1 MMLNLSQNT
10 KAQWCFTDSDGQ
22 QYVDVVAVRAF
33 PLTAPEHGVSIVS
46 SAGHELQWI
55 DDIAQLDIA
64 SLTVLNTLLA
74 QREFMP
80 EIQRINTVSSY
91 ATPSVWQVTTD
102 RGETEFT
109 LKGEEDIRRLTHT
122 RLLIADSNG
131 LQFVINDIEKLD
143 HASRR
148 RLDRFL

>member
-1 MMLNLSQNT
+1 MLDLIQNA
-10 KAQWCFTDSDGQ
+10 KAQWCFTDSEGQ
-22 QYVDVVAVRAF
+22 QHVDVVAVRAF
-33 PLTAPEHGVSIVS
+33 PLSAPEQGVSIVS
-46 SAGHELQWI
+46 SAGQELQWI
-55 DDIAQLDIA
+55 EDTAHLDSA
-64 SLTVLNTLLA
+64 SQMTLATLLA

-80 EIQRINTVSSY
+80 EILHINAVSSY
-91 ATPSVWQVTTD
+91 ATPSVWEVTTD
-102 RGETEFT
+102 KGETEFT

>member
-1 MMLNLSQNT
+1 MLDIIQNA
-10 KAQWCFTDSDGQ
+10 KAQWCYTDSEGQ
-22 QYVDVVAVRAF
+22 QHVDVVAVRAF
-33 PLTAPEHGVSIVS
+33 PLSAPEQGVSIVS

-55 DDIAQLDIA
+55 EDLAHLDNA
-64 SLTVLNTLLA
+64 SQMTLATLLA

-80 EIQRINTVSSY
+80 EILSINTVSSY
-91 ATPSVWQVTTD
+91 ATPSVWAVMTD
-102 RGETEFT
+102 KGETEFT

>member
-1 MMLNLSQNT
+1 MMLNLTQNAQ
-10 KAQWCFTDSDGQ
+10 AQWRFTDSDGQ
-22 QYVDVVAVRAF
+22 QHVDVVAVRAF

-46 SAGHELQWI
+46 SSGHELQWI
-55 DDIAQLDIA
+55 DDITQLDIA
-64 SLTVLNTLLA
+64 SRTVLDTLLT

-80 EIQRINTVSSY
+80 EIQRINAVSSY
-91 ATPSVWQVTTD
+91 ATPSIWQVATD
-102 RGETEFT
+102 KGETEFT

>member
-1 MMLNLSQNT
+1 MTL
-10 KAQWCFTDSDGQ
+10 A
-22 QYVDVVAVRAF
+22 
-33 PLTAPEHGVSIVS
+33 
-46 SAGHELQWI
+46 
-55 DDIAQLDIA
+55 
-64 SLTVLNTLLA
+64 TLLA

-80 EIQRINTVSSY
+80 EILHINAVSSY
-91 ATPSVWQVTTD
+91 ATPSVWEVTTD
-102 RGETEFT
+102 KGETEFT